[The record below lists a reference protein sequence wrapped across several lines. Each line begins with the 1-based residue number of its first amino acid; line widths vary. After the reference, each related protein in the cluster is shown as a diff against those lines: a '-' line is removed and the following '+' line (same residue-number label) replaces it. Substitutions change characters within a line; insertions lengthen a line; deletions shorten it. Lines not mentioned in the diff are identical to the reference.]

1 MGGCNERSGSEDGD
15 AVSSV
20 LSKTSTG
27 TGVGLSLWSDSGAT
41 VDSEVRRS
49 LLALLPLTE

>member
-1 MGGCNERSGSEDGD
+1 MGGCNERSGSGDGD

-41 VDSEVRRS
+41 VGSKVRGR